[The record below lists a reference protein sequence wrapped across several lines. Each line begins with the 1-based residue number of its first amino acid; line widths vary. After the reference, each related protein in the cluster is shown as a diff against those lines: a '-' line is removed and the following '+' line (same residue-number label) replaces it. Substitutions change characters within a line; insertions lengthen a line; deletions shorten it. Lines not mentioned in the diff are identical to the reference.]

1 MAKINPRLSEDF
13 NLLLDQVDH
22 AGKLASDLISRGL
35 NADDIKKGIKQRFKV
50 NLGTWGAAKIM
61 AAVLE
66 VW

>member
-1 MAKINPRLSEDF
+1 MAKINPKLSEDF
-13 NLLLDQVDH
+13 NLLLGRIDH

-35 NADDIKKGIKQRFKV
+35 SANDIKKGAKQRFKV
-50 NLGTWGAAKIM
+50 NLGTWGAMKIV

>member
-1 MAKINPRLSEDF
+1 MAKINPRLAEDF
-13 NLLLDQVDH
+13 NLLLGRVDH

-35 NADDIKKGIKQRFKV
+35 SADDIKKGVKKRFGV
-50 NLGTWGAAKIM
+50 GLGTWGATKIM